1 MQPTERLFG
10 IYNKRYNDLQ
20 PTERLFGILYNK
32 RYNDLQPTERLFGIL
47 YNKRYN
53 DLQPTERLCPQ
64 DDTGSFQIAPPYS
77 VIGGD
82 AVVYSEAGQ
91 KIGRQYPWGFAEVN
105 NEEHCDYITLHDI
118 LLK

>member
-1 MQPTERLFG
+1 MFP
-10 IYNKRYNDLQ
+10 
-20 PTERLFGILYNK
+20 ILT
-32 RYNDLQPTERLFGIL
+32 LPL
-47 YNKRYN
+47 
-53 DLQPTERLCPQ
+53 
-64 DDTGSFQIAPPYS
+64 FQIAPPYS

-118 LLK
+118 LLKLVFNGLLYPPYHGFYGQN